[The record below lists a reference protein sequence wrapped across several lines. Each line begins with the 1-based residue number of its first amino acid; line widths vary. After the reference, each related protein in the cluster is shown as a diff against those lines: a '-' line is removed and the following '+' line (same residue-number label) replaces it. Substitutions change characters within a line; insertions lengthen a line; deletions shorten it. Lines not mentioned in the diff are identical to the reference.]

1 MTRINTA
8 TIALVPSPA
17 AREAQCRLERFLA
30 TDQNFMRAVAI
41 AATLADPDRCEAAG
55 FSARS
60 SSLAAGIPLDE
71 AGDERVEQSFDQR
84 GAGEVLDLLT
94 AIARARF
101 AADDDARDR
110 SLHVLAR
117 FLELGLALRT
127 AIREGTRHG

>member
-8 TIALVPSPA
+8 TITLVPSPA
-17 AREAQCRLERFLA
+17 AREAQCRLERFLL

-41 AATLADPDRCEAAG
+41 AVTLADPVRCEAAG

-60 SSLAAGIPLDE
+60 SSLPAGIPLDE
-71 AGDERVEQSFDQR
+71 EGDQRTEQCFDQR
-84 GAGEVLDLLT
+84 EAAEVLDLLT

-101 AADDDARDR
+101 AADDETRDR

-117 FLELGLALRT
+117 FLELGIALRT